1 MALRDFLGRAVSTYG
16 SIMQIPNLGASQ
28 AVAGKSQPV
37 KPFVGNM
44 QPTFSGSALGQ
55 KVAPNVTPT
64 LANYGPTPTNQY
76 NQPIGPV
83 PNGSSGGSGGSG
95 GQVLGGQTG
104 GGGGNGDP
112 GGVYEQSPG
121 QPSIDY
127 DAMIA
132 PALQA
137 LDQATQAPQSEYTAD
152 VANIEANRAK
162 AKGELQ
168 QNYATGQTEAAR
180 NRTRVTGQAESAID
194 EARRQFAEIQ
204 QGLQARY
211 GGTTGSGAF
220 VEGLAGRQ
228 ALQNIGQQRQALTQ
242 AITTIDDRL
251 EQVRSVTEMAQQD
264 VDQQA
269 EAQKAQAKAQLDNAL
284 NSIRIARGELL
295 SRKVELAQNAMQFYQ
310 QQVAEVNARN
320 AAFKQ
325 QLYRDQQ
332 AAEQK
337 LLGAKDTATKQIKQF
352 ELVNINDNPYVFNPY
367 TGATQPASSGPQG
380 VGQLPGSA
388 IYGGQEDDELGRL
401 NAQAQ

>member
-1 MALRDFLGRAVSTYG
+1 MSLRDFLGRAVSTYG

-28 AVAGKSQPV
+28 AVAGKAQPV

-55 KVAPNVTPT
+55 RTSAPQQQASTGTSGYV
-64 LANYGPTPTNQY
+64 QY
-76 NQPIGPV
+76 DRPIGPSPV
-83 PNGSSGGSGGSG
+83 PSGGNGGSNS

-104 GGGGNGDP
+104 GGGNGDQGAP
-112 GGVYEQSPG
+112 YEQSPG

-127 DAMIA
+127 DALIA